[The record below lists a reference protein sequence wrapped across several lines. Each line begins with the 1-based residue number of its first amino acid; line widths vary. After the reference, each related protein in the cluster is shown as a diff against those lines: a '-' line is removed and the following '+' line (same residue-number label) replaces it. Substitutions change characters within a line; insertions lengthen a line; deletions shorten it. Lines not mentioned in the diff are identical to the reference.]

1 MVPLQEIMYVSNYS
15 LADGKD
21 KKTKARDAFSGH
33 MQQNPTGTENVHHES
48 LSGYNT
54 NLQMANERTFLAW
67 LRTSLSLVTIGIG
80 IVQLL
85 KLKNEFEDLSRY
97 AKPLGASFVFIGIMT
112 LVMGTL
118 RYFRV
123 QTMLLSSYYPASQFL
138 VTLLVGTVFLLV
150 VVTLGLLFLA

>member
-1 MVPLQEIMYVSNYS
+1 MSQEDYRSISAEETPLTGGSANSAGFFRQYATLS
-15 LADGKD
+15 LENSGAV
-21 KKTKARDAFSGH
+21 ARDH
-33 MQQNPTGTENVHHES
+33 
-48 LSGYNT
+48 
-54 NLQMANERTFLAW
+54 MANERTFLAW

-85 KLKNEFEDLSRY
+85 KLKNESEDLSRY

-123 QTMLLSSYYPASQFL
+123 QTMLLSSYYPASQFS
-138 VTLLVGTVFLLV
+138 VTFLVGTVFLLV
-150 VVTLGLLFLA
+150 VVTLGSLFLA

>member
-1 MVPLQEIMYVSNYS
+1 MSQEDYRSISAEETPLTGSAKSAGFFRQYAS
-15 LADGKD
+15 LSLENSGAV
-21 KKTKARDAFSGH
+21 ARDH
-33 MQQNPTGTENVHHES
+33 
-48 LSGYNT
+48 
-54 NLQMANERTFLAW
+54 MANERTFLAW

-85 KLKNEFEDLSRY
+85 KLKNESEDLSRY

-123 QTMLLSSYYPASQFL
+123 QTMLLSSYYPASQFS
-138 VTLLVGTVFLLV
+138 VTFLVGTVFLLV
-150 VVTLGLLFLA
+150 VVTLGSLFLA

>member
-1 MVPLQEIMYVSNYS
+1 MEKIRRLRHVTHLGDICSKTQQARKPQNMY
-15 LADGKD
+15 L
-21 KKTKARDAFSGH
+21 
-33 MQQNPTGTENVHHES
+33 HHES
-48 LSGYNT
+48 LSGYIT
-54 NLQMANERTFLAW
+54 NIQMANERTFLAW

-85 KLKNEFEDLSRY
+85 KLKNESEDLSRY

-138 VTLLVGTVFLLV
+138 VTFLVGTVFLLV

>member
-1 MVPLQEIMYVSNYS
+1 MSQEDYRSISAEETPLTGASAKSAGLFRQYAS
-15 LADGKD
+15 LRLENSGAV
-21 KKTKARDAFSGH
+21 ARDH
-33 MQQNPTGTENVHHES
+33 
-48 LSGYNT
+48 
-54 NLQMANERTFLAW
+54 MANERTFLAW

-85 KLKNEFEDLSRY
+85 KLKNESEDLSRY

-123 QTMLLSSYYPASQFL
+123 QTMLLSSYYPASQFS
-138 VTLLVGTVFLLV
+138 VTFLVGTVFLLV
-150 VVTLGLLFLA
+150 VVTLGSLFLA